1 MSKYSCDSIEGIYLS
16 LMSIV
21 NLCAREFIGRYKS
34 VLLLWSRF
42 LVSVCYAVLS
52 VLWHCRRRLGG
63 AGLLDLLC
71 VVFSSVLVAFHCGVP
86 GWVWC
91 LVISIPDLVFFTLND
106 KLFV

>member
-1 MSKYSCDSIEGIYLS
+1 MEPFSSKCLLCCLVCS
-16 LMSIV
+16 L
-21 NLCAREFIGRYKS
+21 R
-34 VLLLWSRF
+34 
-42 LVSVCYAVLS
+42 
-52 VLWHCRRRLGG
+52 HCRRRLGG

-71 VVFSSVLVAFHCGVP
+71 VVFSSVLVAFLCGVP